1 MITVIK
7 SKPINMKKSLV
18 GTISILIFFI
28 TLNSISQTLPKG
40 VKVSQIY
47 SDENYNAF
55 TSLIKFKGDFYCA
68 FRSGEKHVYGKD
80 GIIKIITSKD
90 GMAWK
95 EVDQIALSGFDL
107 RDPKLSVTPE
117 GLIMATMGGS
127 IYEGKTLLGGI
138 PHVAFSNPKG
148 TKFSP
153 LQPIK
158 YDENIKSKFDW
169 LWSLTWYEGTGY
181 GGMYSRKENN
191 EGENET
197 TIKLV
202 KTTNGVDYEM
212 VADLGIEGNPNE
224 STIRFLPNGDMLM
237 LIRREKG
244 NKRAYLGQ
252 SSPPY
257 TDWSFTESPYFI
269 GGPDFVSI
277 GEGQYIGGGRINRE
291 YTGLVSFGKNG
302 DFREVLKLP
311 SNSDSSYPGF
321 VFEKDTLYMSYYS
334 SHETEKTSIYFAEI
348 PLVELK

>member
-1 MITVIK
+1 
-7 SKPINMKKSLV
+7 MKKAIV
-18 GTISILIFFI
+18 VTISLLIFFV
-28 TLNSISQTLPKG
+28 TFNGISQSLPEG
-40 VKVSQIY
+40 IKVSKIY

-55 TSLIKFKGDFYCA
+55 TSLIRFKGDFYCA
-68 FRSGEKHVYGKD
+68 FRSGERHVYGKD
-80 GIIKIITSKD
+80 GVIKIISSKD
-90 GMAWK
+90 GKAWK
-95 EVDQIALSGFDL
+95 DVDQIALKGFDL

-153 LQPIK
+153 PQPIK

-181 GGMYSRKENN
+181 GGMYSRIENKEGGN
-191 EGENET
+191 T
-197 TIKLV
+197 TIIKLV
-202 KTTNGVDYEM
+202 KTTNGIDYIK
-212 VADLGIEGNPNE
+212 VADLEVEGNPNE

-237 LIRREKG
+237 LIRREQG

>member
-1 MITVIK
+1 
-7 SKPINMKKSLV
+7 MKKAIV
-18 GTISILIFFI
+18 VTISLLTFFV
-28 TLNSISQTLPKG
+28 TFSSISQSLPEG
-40 VKVSQIY
+40 IIVSKIY

-55 TSLIKFKGDFYCA
+55 TSLIRFKGDFYCA
-68 FRSGEKHVYGKD
+68 FRSGERHVYGKD
-80 GIIKIITSKD
+80 GVIKIISSKD
-90 GMAWK
+90 GKAWK
-95 EVDQIALSGFDL
+95 DVDQIALKGFDL

-153 LQPIK
+153 PKPIR
-158 YDENIKSKFDW
+158 YDANIKSKFDW

-181 GGMYSRKENN
+181 GGMYSRIENKEGGN
-191 EGENET
+191 T
-197 TIKLV
+197 TLIKLV
-202 KTTNGVDYEM
+202 KTTNGIDYIK
-212 VADLGIEGNPNE
+212 VADLEVEGNPNE

-237 LIRREKG
+237 LIRREQG

-321 VFEKDTLYMSYYS
+321 VFENDTLYMSYYS

>member
-1 MITVIK
+1 
-7 SKPINMKKSLV
+7 MKKVLSL
-18 GTISILIFFI
+18 LIFLVLF
-28 TLNSISQTLPKG
+28 NGISQTLPKSI
-40 VKVSQIY
+40 KVSKIY

-55 TSLIKFKGDFYCA
+55 TSLIRFKGDFYCA
-68 FRSGEKHVYGKD
+68 FRSGERHVYGKD
-80 GIIKIITSKD
+80 GVIKIISSKD
-90 GMAWK
+90 GKAWK
-95 EVDQIALSGFDL
+95 DVDQIALKGFDL

-153 LQPIK
+153 PKPIR
-158 YDENIKSKFDW
+158 YDANIKSKFDW

-181 GGMYSRKENN
+181 GGMYSRIENKEGGN
-191 EGENET
+191 T
-197 TIKLV
+197 TIIKLV
-202 KTTNGVDYEM
+202 KTTNGIDYIK
-212 VADLGIEGNPNE
+212 VADLEVEGNPNE

-237 LIRREKG
+237 LIRREQG

-291 YTGLVSFGKNG
+291 YTGLVSFDKNG

-321 VFEKDTLYMSYYS
+321 VFENDTLYMSYYS

>member
-1 MITVIK
+1 
-7 SKPINMKKSLV
+7 MKKV
-18 GTISILIFFI
+18 IVATISLLIFFVAF
-28 TLNSISQTLPKG
+28 NGISQSLPERI
-40 VKVSQIY
+40 KVSKIY

-55 TSLIKFKGDFYCA
+55 TSLIRFKGDFYCA
-68 FRSGEKHVYGKD
+68 FRSGERHVYGKD
-80 GIIKIITSKD
+80 GVIKIITSKD
-90 GMAWK
+90 GKAWK
-95 EVDQIALSGFDL
+95 DVDQIALKGFDL

-153 LQPIK
+153 PKPIR
-158 YDENIKSKFDW
+158 YDANIKSKFDW

-181 GGMYSRKENN
+181 GGMYSRIENKEGGN
-191 EGENET
+191 T
-197 TIKLV
+197 TLIKLV
-202 KTTNGVDYEM
+202 KTTNGLDYIK
-212 VADLGIEGNPNE
+212 VADLEVEGNPNE

-237 LIRREKG
+237 LIRREQG

-321 VFEKDTLYMSYYS
+321 VFENDTLYMSYYS